1 VKHLRSALALLIL
14 AAVLAGCATQSP
26 TSSGADALV
35 GSLTDQL
42 GVTNEQAIGGAGLIF
57 DYAKEQL
64 PSADFA
70 KIADAVPGIDGLMG
84 QATQLA
90 GLSGPIGDTAGLASQ
105 FGKLGMGPEMVEP
118 FGNVA
123 TDFLTKQAGSNVG
136 DLLAGVL

>member
-1 VKHLRSALALLIL
+1 MKAFRSAVALLIL
-14 AAVLAGCATQSP
+14 AVVLTGCATESGM
-26 TSSGADALV
+26 SSGADALV

-42 GVTNEQAIGGAGLIF
+42 GVTNEQAIGGAGLLF
-57 DYAKEQL
+57 DYAQEQL

-90 GLSGPIGDTAGLASQ
+90 GLSGPIGDAAGLASQ
-105 FGKLGMGPEMVEP
+105 FGKLGMGPEMVGS

-123 TDFLTKQAGSNVG
+123 TDFLTEQAGSDVG
-136 DLLAGVL
+136 ALLAGVL